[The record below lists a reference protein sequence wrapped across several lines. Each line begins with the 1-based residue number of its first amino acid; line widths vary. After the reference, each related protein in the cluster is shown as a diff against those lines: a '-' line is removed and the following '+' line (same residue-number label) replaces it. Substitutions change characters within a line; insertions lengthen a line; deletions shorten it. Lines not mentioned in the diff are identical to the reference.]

1 MFMKLKKLIFSVL
14 VAGAWSSLVQ
24 AQIVLET
31 DPTIPLND
39 YVSLGE
45 FETPGALDGW
55 NSAGGGANPRLLVAN
70 GALKITTTAGDPW
83 FFRAGL
89 QGIAPEFTIAE
100 VRLKKVSGSSS
111 NWELFYGLTG
121 AGGFSG
127 ARRLGYA
134 LPDDNEYHILH
145 FNMTE
150 ALGGGSLTDFRID
163 AGDGAGNVAEIDYVR
178 IGRIAPDTDADG
190 LPDSVETKTGIYVDA
205 RNTGSDPAKADTDG
219 DKVDDG
225 TEVRFGTDPN
235 NKDKFP
241 VPSIKYPISEAIY
254 IVTVKLVANTPT
266 VNLGNATSFSVAP
279 PLPAGLTLNGNSG
292 LISGTPTVVSEGK
305 DYVVTANFPGGIT
318 AAATVRIEVRA
329 PFIEFAV
336 DRFSFPPGAKIA
348 AFALVASGPAPKSLT
363 IAPSL
368 PTGLAF
374 DSTTGEI
381 SGTPEA
387 YSAVR
392 AYTVTATYTG
402 HPNAT
407 TAVNI
412 SVLET
417 PTFSLDPAEA
427 LLGFESLGEFN
438 DDSDLANFNIRNG
451 LAALTI
457 ADGALQVQ
465 TTGGDPFFGRTISLG
480 TDYRILEF
488 RMKITEGSP
497 SPMRFYWAENTDGR
511 RNLAELTAHSITELA
526 TDGEFHVYRVDF
538 RQATEGS
545 FSVLRIDPGNG
556 EGSSLQ
562 LDYLRLGGFTPTL
575 SIATEAGGKLR
586 LSWPAAVTQSGY
598 KLQSTTSIGANWT
611 ADATAVE
618 TAGNRSSVVI
628 TGDGSARLFRL
639 AK

>member
-1 MFMKLKKLIFSVL
+1 M
-14 VAGAWSSLVQ
+14 
-24 AQIVLET
+24 
-31 DPTIPLND
+31 
-39 YVSLGE
+39 
-45 FETPGALDGW
+45 
-55 NSAGGGANPRLLVAN
+55 
-70 GALKITTTAGDPW
+70 
-83 FFRAGL
+83 
-89 QGIAPEFTIAE
+89 
-100 VRLKKVSGSSS
+100 
-111 NWELFYGLTG
+111 
-121 AGGFSG
+121 
-127 ARRLGYA
+127 
-134 LPDDNEYHILH
+134 
-145 FNMTE
+145 
-150 ALGGGSLTDFRID
+150 
-163 AGDGAGNVAEIDYVR
+163 
-178 IGRIAPDTDADG
+178 
-190 LPDSVETKTGIYVDA
+190 
-205 RNTGSDPAKADTDG
+205 
-219 DKVDDG
+219 
-225 TEVRFGTDPN
+225 
-235 NKDKFP
+235 
-241 VPSIKYPISEAIY
+241 
-254 IVTVKLVANTPT
+254 
-266 VNLGNATSFSVAP
+266 
-279 PLPAGLTLNGNSG
+279 
-292 LISGTPTVVSEGK
+292 VSEGK